1 MASNVSTLYEW
12 LGGSD
17 VSALIEWFYEKVLSD
32 PLLEPMRKRL
42 VKV

>member
-17 VSALIEWFYEKVLSD
+17 VSALIEWFYEKVCLT
-32 PLLEPMRKRL
+32 LFLNRCAKGL
-42 VKV
+42 